1 MKRSRQASRP
11 PRQLLDP
18 STWGYTKPER
28 TRMHQRPK
36 KPSLREPVVIGEK
49 PVGREALRV
58 YLDEYR
64 GRHSLHVRRFYQG
77 DDGELH
83 PGKGAAIPA
92 HLIPFVRQAII
103 QAEQAALE
111 AGLLSEEDFELA
123 GRPLPAALGGEADV
137 AAA

>member
-1 MKRSRQASRP
+1 MKP
-11 PRQLLDP
+11 NP
-18 STWGYTKPER
+18 GKP
-28 TRMHQRPK
+28 T
-36 KPSLREPVVIGEK
+36 LREPIVIGER

-64 GRHSLHVRRFYQG
+64 GRHSLHVRRFYPA
-77 DDGELH
+77 DDGELL

-92 HLIPFVRQAII
+92 HLIPFVCQAIV

-123 GRPLPAALGGEADV
+123 GRPLPELLGGEAD